1 MRDADFIMHGGHW
14 AHRVFFYLIMPA
26 NFRRLA
32 PLLFLLSSPF
42 SLPLVSDAA
51 TLAKA
56 VDPNDGAYKMPPPEL
71 QAIVDAPRGPV
82 FKLGPRRKTALLE
95 SIPGLPGIAEVAQ
108 PELKLAGLRLNPRT
122 RAASQFEFGTGL
134 SLLDIAT
141 GKTRVV
147 DGMPVRPKIAEL
159 IWSPDEQW
167 VAFSHWT
174 DTGVE
179 LWLLD
184 VAKAHA
190 HRLISE
196 KLNAVTSAGFEWTAG
211 SDQLLVHLLP
221 LHQKPVPTA
230 PSLPTGPNTLETKG
244 GKITQNRTYPDML
257 KTSTDADVLDWELQ
271 TQLGLVNT
279 KGELHRIGPVMT
291 LTKAQPS
298 PDGKLILT
306 TQIRRPYSTL
316 LPIDRFA
323 QLIELWDKQGKKIK
337 TVAERPMRERLP
349 IGADAVQTGPREFG
363 WRTDKPATLFWLEA
377 QAGGDPEM
385 HVRVHDVMMQQA
397 VPFDAAP
404 QKLMELAWRFSS
416 VQWGNDNLALVTES
430 WWKTR
435 DTRTWRLRPGVVDSK
450 PDLLFSRKTE
460 DQYANQGNPV
470 VELNQFGLPALK
482 LSLDDKAIYLAG
494 LGASPEGER
503 PFLDKYDLNTK
514 QSTRLFR
521 SQAPYYEQ
529 VVGILNDKV
538 TSVVTSRE
546 SSEERPNYY
555 VRDLTNTEPA
565 RALTNFAN
573 PLPQLKGIRKQ
584 QIRYARA
591 DGVELNAT
599 LYLPPGY
606 EPKRDGPR
614 PMLMWAYPREY
625 KTADAAG
632 QVSGSAYKYN
642 RIAYYS
648 PMVMLARGYT
658 VLDSLSMPIIGE
670 GKKEPNDTYIEQLK
684 MDAEAA
690 VDEVVRLGVA
700 DRNRIAIGGHSYG
713 AFMTANLL
721 AHTRLFRAGIARSGA
736 YNRTLTPFGF
746 QFEDRNYWQA
756 EKVYQDMSPFN
767 FANQIK
773 DPLLLIHGEQDNN
786 TGTFPLQSERMYQA
800 LQGLGGIS
808 RLVMLPNESH
818 SYRARESIMQMLW
831 EQDRWLDMYV
841 KNAKPD
847 VGGREDSNR

>member
-1 MRDADFIMHGGHW
+1 
-14 AHRVFFYLIMPA
+14 MPHT
-26 NFRRLA
+26 FTMSLKLRLL
-32 PLLFLLSSPF
+32 PPLFLLLANPF
-42 SLPLVSDAA
+42 IADAA
-51 TLAKA
+51 GVKQA
-56 VDPNDGAYKMPPPEL
+56 DPNDGAYKMPPPEL
-71 QAIVDAPRGPV
+71 QAIVDAPRGPN
-82 FKLGPRRKTALLE
+82 FKLGPQRKTALL
-95 SIPGLPGIAEVAQ
+95 IAMPGLPGISEVAQ
-108 PELKLAGLRLNPRT
+108 PELKLAGLRINPRT
-122 RAASQFEFGTGL
+122 RAASQFEFGVNLT
-134 SLLDIAT
+134 LLDVAS
-141 GKTRVV
+141 GKSRVV
-147 DGMPVRPKIAEL
+147 EGLPQHPHIADTS
-159 IWSPDEQW
+159 WSPDEQW

-174 DTGVE
+174 DSGVE

-184 VAKAHA
+184 VKKAHA
-190 HRLISE
+190 SRLMAD
-196 KLNAVTSAGFEWTAG
+196 KLNAVTSAGFEWNAG
-211 SDQLLVHLLP
+211 SERLFVRLLP
-221 LHQKPVPTA
+221 LHQPALPSA
-230 PSLPTGPNTLETKG
+230 PFVPTGPNTLETKG

-257 KTSTDADVLDWELQ
+257 KSSADAAVLDWELQ
-271 TQLGLVNT
+271 TQLGFVTT
-279 KGELHRIGPVMT
+279 KGELHRVGPVMT
-291 LTKAQPS
+291 LTKALPS

-323 QLIELWDKQGKKIK
+323 QLIELWDKQGKKVK

-349 IGADAVQTGPREFG
+349 TGSDAVQTGPRDFG
-363 WRTDKPATLFWLEA
+363 WRNDKPATLYWLEA

-385 HVRVHDVMMQQA
+385 HVKVHDLLMQQA
-397 VPFDAAP
+397 APFDSPA
-404 QKLMELAWRFSS
+404 QRLMELGWRFSS
-416 VQWGNDNLALVTES
+416 VQWANDGLALVTES

-435 DTRTWRLRPGVVDSK
+435 DIRTWRLRPGVNDAK
-450 PDLLFSRKTE
+450 PELLFSRKTE

-470 VELNQFGLPALK
+470 VEMNQFGLPALK
-482 LSLDDKAIYLAG
+482 LSPDDKAIYLAG
-494 LGASPEGER
+494 VGASSEGER
-503 PFLDKYDLNTK
+503 PFLDKFDLSSK
-514 QSTRLFR
+514 QAVRLFH

-529 VVGILNDKV
+529 VVGILNDKG
-538 TSVVTSRE
+538 TSIITSRE
-546 SSEERPNYY
+546 SSDERPNYY
-555 VRDLTNTEPA
+555 VRELGSTEAP
-565 RALTNFAN
+565 RALTNFPN
-573 PLPQLKGIRKQ
+573 PLPQLKGIKKQ
-584 QIRYARA
+584 QIRYTRA
-591 DGVELNAT
+591 DGVELSAS
-599 LYLPPGY
+599 LYLPAGY
-606 EPKRDGPR
+606 DPKRDGPR

-632 QVSGSAYKYN
+632 QVTGSAYKYN
-642 RIAYYS
+642 RISYSS

-658 VLDSLSMPIIGE
+658 VLDGPSMPIIGE
-670 GKKEPNDTYIEQLK
+670 GKREPNDTYLDQLK

-746 QFEDRNYWQA
+746 QSEERNFWQA

-800 LQGLGGIS
+800 LQGLGAVS

-818 SYRARESIMQMLW
+818 SYRARESILHMLW
-831 EQDRWLDMYV
+831 EQDRWLETYV
-841 KNAKPD
+841 KNARSD